1 MLSEA
6 EKAEIRA
13 GSMGGKP
20 KHNPDDPDR
29 RCTTSVRFSASTLAK
44 LDRLINQDRSLSRGG
59 IVRLAL
65 DQFLGK
71 VDKRKCRKIRRTG
84 GKVKK

>member
-6 EKAEIRA
+6 EKAEIRS
-13 GSMGGKP
+13 GSLGGKP

-65 DQFLGK
+65 DQFLVK
-71 VDKRKCRKIRRTG
+71 VDKRKASKIRRTG

>member
-6 EKAEIRA
+6 QKAIIRA

-20 KHNPDDPDR
+20 KHNPTSEEAR
-29 RCTTSVRFSASTLAK
+29 HTTSVRFSASTLQH

-65 DQFLGK
+65 SQFLQK
-71 VDKRKCRKIRRTG
+71 MEVSK
-84 GKVKK
+84 

>member
-6 EKAEIRA
+6 EKKEIRA
-13 GSMGGKP
+13 GSLGGKP
-20 KHNPDDPDR
+20 KHNPDDP

-71 VDKRKCRKIRRTG
+71 VDKRKASKIRRTG